1 MFRCASRQLRCYKRK
16 RAPEYCDEI
25 DELHGCKYWR
35 TLVWCC
41 GSVCKVTGARD
52 GCVETTG
59 SVAPWVWGQSLVCPC
74 VATLRRTLITLN
86 PTLRRDTSQYSDT
99 KETYYG
105 TRDLTLDTWYTQ
117 PDTQQRLDTWPSAE
131 THLYWHNTYYGTWQD
146 TYYGTRHETLDTWY
160 SHPNTLQWHCNILQ
174 YTWHLIHSTRHSAET
189 HPHIVTQEIWDKTRD
204 KTHIRYGTRETW
216 HSSLSPWRSAETTW
230 QDTRDT
236 YHGIWQDKRHILWNM
251 TRQETLLWDMTS
263 KDMHI
268 KGDIIWKS
276 EAVNSVHS
284 GYGDKS

>member
-1 MFRCASRQLRCYKRK
+1 MFRCASSRQLQLRCYKRK

-99 KETYYG
+99 AIQWHKSCG
-105 TRDLTLDTWYTQ
+105 TRHLTLNTHHSQ
-117 PDTQQRLDTWPSAE
+117 PDTPQRHIPVQWHKRNILWDKRLD
-131 THLYWHNTYYGTWQD
+131 
-146 TYYGTRHETLDTWY
+146 
-160 SHPNTLQWHCNILQ
+160 
-174 YTWHLIHSTRHSAET
+174 TWHLIHSTRHSAET
-189 HPHIVTQEIWDKTRD
+189 
-204 KTHIRYGTRETW
+204 W
-216 HSSLSPWRSAETTW
+216 HLTLS
-230 QDTRDT
+230 RDT
-236 YHGIWQDKRHILWNM
+236 SVLTQHILWDMTRHILWDKTWDTWHLILSSQHSAVTLQYIAIHLTLDTLNPTLRRDTSPYSD
-251 TRQETLLWDMTS
+251 TRDM
-263 KDMHI
+263 
-268 KGDIIWKS
+268 GQ
-276 EAVNSVHS
+276 
-284 GYGDKS
+284 DKRQDTY